1 MIWTLKKIDKGSIPK
16 VFIISV
22 ADEGWNMGG
31 RSVFGGMPLKGISDP
46 QSPALRW
53 HQRRFFMQWM
63 LVNAET
69 HQQSKCRMYV

>member
-1 MIWTLKKIDKGSIPK
+1 MNLKKINKGSMPK

-31 RSVFGGMPLKGISDP
+31 RSVFGALKMPLKGISDP

-53 HQRRFFMQWM
+53 HQRRFFVQ
-63 LVNAET
+63 
-69 HQQSKCRMYV
+69 